1 MSDAILSRNILYNIA
16 NSQKIEFTWSIDTDT
31 LARHT
36 AIVLH
41 FDDRPQVTLDF
52 TANNQNQSRLTTF
65 FNRFT
70 GVSQLAAPV
79 SAMAINAGLHVIP
92 FNHDSNIQI
101 LGSILKFVIFDQ
113 EGKERAKKLI
123 TSILEMDI
131 GQYNAK
137 TNNCRN
143 FVKKA
148 FGKLRNEPE
157 CNESDQVKF
166 ERKMKQ
172 IEADDQDKIETL
184 KNIGLG
190 VGVGGILVGVAMG
203 TAKLVLKQ

>member
-1 MSDAILSRNILYNIA
+1 MSDVILSRNILYYID
-16 NSQKIEFTWSIDTDT
+16 NSQEIKFTWSIDTDT

-41 FDDRPQVTLDF
+41 FDDKPQVTLDF
-52 TANNQNQSRLTTF
+52 IANNQNQSRLTTF
-65 FNRFT
+65 FNCFT

-101 LGSILKFVIFDQ
+101 LGSILKFMIFDQ

-148 FGKLRNEPE
+148 FGKLRKEPE
-157 CNESDQVKF
+157 CNESDQVEF
-166 ERKMKQ
+166 ERQMKQ
-172 IEADDQDKIETL
+172 IEADDQDKVETVR
-184 KNIGLG
+184 NVGLG
-190 VGVGGILVGVAMG
+190 IGVGGILAWVAIV
-203 TAKLVLKQ
+203 TAKLVLR